1 MRRHVLLAIV
11 WFTGMW
17 PGVSS
22 AQTLAQFQ
30 TPLGDMLVR
39 LYDVDKPVTVQNFLR
54 YVQSGAYQDMLTHR
68 WVAGFVLQGG
78 GFYTAN
84 RFGTNAIISAVPNF
98 GAITNE
104 YGVGRT
110 FSNLYGTLAMARVG
124 GQTNSANSQWFF
136 NLVDNTYLDTVD
148 GGFTV
153 FGQVVLG
160 TNVLNRFNNVS
171 ITNGIFELSLGAPL
185 DHLPV
190 LLTSPTNVPT
200 YEDLVYMNITLPAMP
215 QLRIVAAAGGSL
227 ELSWN
232 SLPRFLNVVEW
243 TTNLPPVWQ
252 TLVATNGTGG
262 TMQTTDETGPG
273 ARRFYRLRLE

>member
-1 MRRHVLLAIV
+1 MRRHVLMALV
-11 WFTGMW
+11 WFTWMW

-22 AQTLAQFQ
+22 AQTLAQFH

-39 LYDVDKPVTVQNFLR
+39 LCDADKPVTVQNFLR
-54 YVQSGAYQDMLTHR
+54 YVESGAYQDMLMHR

-84 RFGTNAIISAVPNF
+84 RFATNANISAVPNF

-104 YGVGRT
+104 YGIGRT

-124 GQTNSANSQWFF
+124 GLTNSASSQWFF
-136 NLVDNTYLDTVD
+136 NLVDNAFLDTVD

-160 TNVLNRFNNVS
+160 TNVLNRFNNTSV
-171 ITNGIFELSLGAPL
+171 TNGIFPLNIGAPL

-190 LLTSPTNVPT
+190 LLTNPTNEPT
-200 YEDLVYMNITLPAMP
+200 YEDLVYMVITLPAAP
-215 QLRIVAAAGGSL
+215 QLRIVAATGGAL

-232 SLPRFLNVVEW
+232 SLSHFSNIIEW

-262 TMQTTDETGPG
+262 TMQTTDTSGPG